1 MTNAEMLAKL
11 LQQSG
16 WTITTE
22 SDEDGDRICRP
33 ESEED
38 KAE

>member
-1 MTNAEMLAKL
+1 MTNTEMLAKL

-22 SDEDGDRICRP
+22 SDEDGNTICR
-33 ESEED
+33 SEED